1 MHMSSNHLVIGVD
14 GDVVTRLALAIKR
27 SAQAQYTADVINLK
41 VLLRFLRQLVANQA
55 VDTYT
60 ATSTSAQWYEYMYYG
75 HTYLRVNYRS

>member
-1 MHMSSNHLVIGVD
+1 MYKMAYLIIGVD
-14 GDVVTRLALAIKR
+14 GDVVTRLTLAVQR
-27 SAQAQYTADVINLK
+27 SAQAQYAADVINLE
-41 VLLRFLRQLVANQA
+41 VLLRLLRQLVANQA